1 MRKKL
6 QLRSAHWGF
15 AMLMAASMATSVFA
29 EADQPKLVVTKQ
41 LDTAYVAVTDDG
53 GKVDL
58 SFEVKSDNAVSYQW
72 YKSVDGTT
80 EKAVAI
86 EGATGSSYTTPAFKA
101 PVYEN
106 VNMNDFSDFDIFN
119 KDIGA
124 ENIGMFYYC
133 VATTVDTSAMSKVT
147 LVMNT
152 GLPTLYV
159 NTPDGVE
166 ITSKEKWTKKTKLT
180 LKDAGKDNF
189 VDVSTSFRGRG
200 NSTWK
205 QDKKPYAI
213 KLDEKQ
219 KILGMPKHKRWVLI
233 ANYLDNTFMRNEL
246 AFALSRMVGLDYTVR
261 GKFVNLVFNGVY
273 RGLYW
278 LGEAIKV
285 DKNRVNINDGEDDMT
300 ADQDKDFLIEMDT
313 HYDEIVKFHSPIRN
327 IPYMIKNDDY
337 MLNEAEDGLS
347 ADGEARLARF
357 QEKIAKLENL
367 LYDTS
372 KKCMAD
378 PDACRAPDE
387 SYTNI
392 IDVASWAKFWFVNE
406 MMDNTELLTDPNAPV
421 QEGPDAETGPKSAYF
436 TYENAK
442 DLFKAGPVWDF
453 DAGLATEYAPVRL
466 DTSIY
471 FNALFKSPRFKAAVK
486 KVWNN
491 YATVENLMIM
501 SAGIKN
507 APSRLAFAAK
517 MDSLRWG
524 EHRDYVDTKD
534 HSFAGS
540 LEFLEISLTNKIM
553 AVTDY
558 IDGLSVPKD
567 VVTTIK
573 SAGKDFAVIDG
584 EFGGDA
590 NLNIAEDVDVDG
602 VSFGRDFTPG
612 VFSTLMLP
620 FDVSTANVRGV
631 NMLLKFNGL
640 RQKEGKTFV
649 SMKKVWVKGES
660 QNDADIK
667 ANTPYMVLMDEAS
680 LRINGGVTLKKT
692 EEPVASVEGSDWEFH
707 GTLGF
712 KQWKEGDADLGR
724 VYGFAAVA
732 QDGISAGQ
740 FVKAGAGAYIYPL
753 RAYLLAPKKASGVRG
768 VAGNTISTMSLPEN
782 IDVVIEEDDVPAT
795 EPKTTVIGSF
805 NTRTGEFKM
814 NTVNRVYDL
823 KGRNVGNSANKARGA
838 YYGKKTVK

>member
-1 MRKKL
+1 MKKFM

-15 AMLMAASMATSVFA
+15 AMLMATSMATSVFA
-29 EADQPKLVVTKQ
+29 EAVDELTITKN
-41 LDTAYVAVTDDG
+41 LEPAYVAVADEG
-53 GKVDL
+53 GTVTL
-58 SFEVKSDNAVSYQW
+58 SIEAQGNGDVSYQW
-72 YKSVDGTT
+72 YKSFYGTNDNGT
-80 EKAVAI
+80 LI
-86 EGATGSSYTTPAFKA
+86 EGATESSYTTKEFKNA
-101 PVYEN
+101 N
-106 VNMNDFSDFDIFN
+106 T
-119 KDIGA
+119 GL
-124 ENIGMFYYC
+124 FYYC
-133 VATTVDTSAMSKVT
+133 VATVGEKSEASNVT
-147 LVMNT
+147 FVANT
-152 GLPTLYV
+152 GLPTLFV
-159 NTPDGVE
+159 NTPDGIE
-166 ITSKEKWTKKTKLT
+166 ITEKEKWIKETKLT

-189 VDVSTSFRGRG
+189 VDVSTQFRGRG

-205 QDKKPYAI
+205 QPKKPYAI
-213 KLDEKQ
+213 KLDEK
-219 KILGMPKHKRWVLI
+219 KSILGMPKHKRWVLI
-233 ANYLDNTFMRNEL
+233 ANYLDNSFMKNHV
-246 AFALSRMVGLDYTVR
+246 AFYLSRMLEMDYTVR
-261 GKFVNLVFNGVY
+261 GQFVNLVFNGVY

-285 DKNRVNINDGEDDMT
+285 DENRVNIDDGEDGMT
-300 ADQDKDFLIEMDT
+300 TDQDKDFLIEMDT
-313 HYDEIVKFHSPIRN
+313 HYDEVVKFHSPIRN
-327 IPYMIKNDDY
+327 FPYMIKNDDY
-337 MLNEAEDGLS
+337 MVEDVYEGGKKVKDQYGNTVTAISEDGQV
-347 ADGEARLARF
+347 RLDRF
-357 QEKIAKLENL
+357 QEKIAKLEKL
-367 LYDTS
+367 LYPDYDTNEECKANTNNCS
-372 KKCMAD
+372 
-378 PDACRAPDE
+378 APDE
-387 SYTNI
+387 SYANI
-392 IDVASWAKFWFVNE
+392 IDVTSWAKFWLVNE
-406 MMDNTELLTDPNAPV
+406 IMDNTELLTDPNAPV

-573 SAGKDFAVIDG
+573 SAGKKFAVIDG
-584 EFGGDA
+584 EFGGNGDI
-590 NLNIAEDVDVDG
+590 NIAENVEVAG

-640 RQKEGKTFV
+640 RQKDDKSWVV

-667 ANTPYMVLMDEAS
+667 ANTPYMVLMDESS
-680 LRINGGVTLKKT
+680 LRIDGGVTLKKT

-712 KQWKEGDADLGR
+712 KQWKEGDPDLGR

-814 NTVNRVYDL
+814 NAVNRVYDL
-823 KGRNVGNSANKARGA
+823 KGRNVGNSVNKARGA

>member
-15 AMLMAASMATSVFA
+15 AMLMAASMATSAFA
-29 EADQPKLVVTKQ
+29 QADQPKLVVTKQ

-436 TYENAK
+436 TYENGK

-453 DAGLATEYAPVRL
+453 DAGLKSGDPRIKL

-471 FNALFKSPRFKAAVK
+471 FNALFKSPSFVTAVK
-486 KVWNN
+486 KTWKKFSVAENKNILYELILSARNLVVAAKLDSMRWGAHKDFADRNN
-491 YATVENLMIM
+491 L
-501 SAGIKN
+501 SFIKN
-507 APSRLAFAAK
+507 FELLLDAFMEKGNAVRGYIR
-517 MDSLRWG
+517 MLSG
-524 EHRDYVDTKD
+524 
-534 HSFAGS
+534 
-540 LEFLEISLTNKIM
+540 LE
-553 AVTDY
+553 
-558 IDGLSVPKD
+558 SVC
-567 VVTTIK
+567 TFIK
-573 SAGKDFAVIDG
+573 SEGKKIAVIDG
-584 EFGGDA
+584 EFDGDGD
-590 NLNIAEDVDVDG
+590 IDIPKPVMMDG
-602 VSFGRDFTPG
+602 VSFVRSFTPG
-612 VFSTLMLP
+612 IFSTLMLP
-620 FDVSTANVRGV
+620 FDVNTANVRGV
-631 NMLLKFNGL
+631 NMVLKFNGL
-640 RQKEGKTFV
+640 KQKEGKTFV

-680 LRINGGVTLKKT
+680 LRIDGGVTFKKT

-707 GTLGF
+707 GTLEY

-823 KGRNVGNSANKARGA
+823 KGRFVGNSANKARGA